1 MAGSDACFAPVLTM
15 VEATQ
20 YLANT
25 ERSVYT
31 EVAGLTHPSPA
42 PRFLRTPSAIQHGT
56 RALGADTVSV
66 LKASGIGDGELQE
79 LLANGAAQASDSEE

>member
-1 MAGSDACFAPVLTM
+1 M
-15 VEATQ
+15 VEAAQ
-20 YLANT
+20 YEANKA
-25 ERSVYT
+25 RSVYT

-66 LKASGIGDGELQE
+66 LKASGIGDGEIQE